1 MFLARKITRAKW
13 LQRPELAQGE
23 IAADAVTADLRT
35 NGNALSFWRCDTGAE
50 DQVEPVALAM
60 AASGDRID
68 KLDVVWIAE
77 RHFAADGQTWED
89 TDGRTPVA
97 ELRKRHV
104 DLQRLDYVR
113 LGNVARHV
121 AAAIESERY
130 LRLSR
135 RRVKMLLVAAVRRD
149 QCGDWPILP
158 SESAT
163 RSAALC
169 TPADGCGL
177 PPQAWPANESD
188 GRPIAAWRDKP
199 GSAAPRT

>member
-1 MFLARKITRAKW
+1 LFLARKITRAKW

-23 IAADAVTADLRT
+23 IAADAVTEDLRT

-50 DQVEPVALAM
+50 DQVEAVALAM

-77 RHFAADGQTWED
+77 RHFAEDGQTWEA
-89 TDGRTPVA
+89 TEGRTPVA
-97 ELRKRHV
+97 ELRRRHV

-135 RRVKMLLVAAVRRD
+135 RRVRMLLVAAVRR
-149 QCGDWPILP
+149 GDVELGDLAESSPRRGRQRSSHRLTAP
-158 SESAT
+158 VSSPGGASE
-163 RSAALC
+163 RV
-169 TPADGCGL
+169 
-177 PPQAWPANESD
+177 
-188 GRPIAAWRDKP
+188 
-199 GSAAPRT
+199 

>member
-1 MFLARKITRAKW
+1 MW
-13 LQRPELAQGE
+13 LRRPELAPGE

-50 DQVEPVALAM
+50 DQVEAVALAM

-77 RHFAADGQTWED
+77 RHLAEDGQTWEA
-89 TDGRTPVA
+89 TEGRTPVA

-121 AAAIESERY
+121 AAAIESERC
-130 LRLSR
+130 LRLTR
-135 RRVKMLLVAAVRRD
+135 RRVRMLLVAAVRRD
-149 QCGDWPILP
+149 
-158 SESAT
+158 EV
-163 RSAALC
+163 ALDDL
-169 TPADGCGL
+169 AD
-177 PPQAWPANESD
+177 
-188 GRPIAAWRDKP
+188 RVRDEV
-199 GSAAPRT
+199 GSALRSG

>member
-50 DQVEPVALAM
+50 DQVEAVALAM

-77 RHFAADGQTWED
+77 RHFAEDGQTWEA
-89 TDGRTPVA
+89 TEGRTPVA
-97 ELRKRHV
+97 ELRRRHV

-121 AAAIESERY
+121 AAAIESEWC
-130 LRLSR
+130 LRLTR
-135 RRVKMLLVAAVRRD
+135 RRVKMLIVAAVRRD
-149 QCGDWPILP
+149 
-158 SESAT
+158 EV
-163 RSAALC
+163 ALDDL
-169 TPADGCGL
+169 ADRVRD
-177 PPQAWPANESD
+177 EV
-188 GRPIAAWRDKP
+188 GR
-199 GSAAPRT
+199 APRSG

>member
-50 DQVEPVALAM
+50 DQVEAVALAM

-77 RHFAADGQTWED
+77 RHFAEDGQTWEA
-89 TDGRTPVA
+89 TEGRTSVA
-97 ELRKRHV
+97 ELRRRHV

-121 AAAIESERY
+121 AAAIESEWC
-130 LRLSR
+130 LRLTR

-149 QCGDWPILP
+149 EVALDDLADRVRDEVGRAL
-158 SESAT
+158 
-163 RSAALC
+163 RS
-169 TPADGCGL
+169 G
-177 PPQAWPANESD
+177 
-188 GRPIAAWRDKP
+188 
-199 GSAAPRT
+199 

>member
-1 MFLARKITRAKW
+1 LFLARKITRAKW

-50 DQVEPVALAM
+50 DQVEAVALAM

-77 RHFAADGQTWED
+77 RHFAEDGQTWEA
-89 TDGRTPVA
+89 TEGRTPVA
-97 ELRKRHV
+97 ELRRRHV

-121 AAAIESERY
+121 AAAIESEWC
-130 LRLSR
+130 LRLTR

-149 QCGDWPILP
+149 EVALDDLADRVRDEVGRAL
-158 SESAT
+158 
-163 RSAALC
+163 RS
-169 TPADGCGL
+169 G
-177 PPQAWPANESD
+177 
-188 GRPIAAWRDKP
+188 
-199 GSAAPRT
+199 

>member
-1 MFLARKITRAKW
+1 MFLACKITRAKW

-50 DQVEPVALAM
+50 DQVEAVALAM

-77 RHFAADGQTWED
+77 RHFAEDGQTWEA
-89 TDGRTPVA
+89 TEGRTPVA
-97 ELRKRHV
+97 ELRRRHV

-121 AAAIESERY
+121 AAAIESERC
-130 LRLSR
+130 LRLTR

-149 QCGDWPILP
+149 EVALDDLADRVRDEVGRAL
-158 SESAT
+158 
-163 RSAALC
+163 RS
-169 TPADGCGL
+169 G
-177 PPQAWPANESD
+177 
-188 GRPIAAWRDKP
+188 
-199 GSAAPRT
+199 

>member
-50 DQVEPVALAM
+50 DQVEAVALAM

-77 RHFAADGQTWED
+77 RHFAEGGQTWEA
-89 TDGRTPVA
+89 TEGRTPVA
-97 ELRKRHV
+97 ELRRRHV

-121 AAAIESERY
+121 AAAIESEWC
-130 LRLSR
+130 LRLTR

-149 QCGDWPILP
+149 EVALDDLADRVRDEVGRAL
-158 SESAT
+158 
-163 RSAALC
+163 RS
-169 TPADGCGL
+169 G
-177 PPQAWPANESD
+177 
-188 GRPIAAWRDKP
+188 
-199 GSAAPRT
+199 

>member
-1 MFLARKITRAKW
+1 LFLARKITRAKW

-23 IAADAVTADLRT
+23 IAADAVTEDLRT

-50 DQVEPVALAM
+50 DQVEAVALAM

-77 RHFAADGQTWED
+77 RHFAEDGQTWEA
-89 TDGRTPVA
+89 TEGRTPVA
-97 ELRKRHV
+97 ELRRRHV

-121 AAAIESERY
+121 AAAIESERC
-130 LRLSR
+130 LRLTR

-149 QCGDWPILP
+149 EVALDDLADRVRDEVGRAL
-158 SESAT
+158 
-163 RSAALC
+163 RS
-169 TPADGCGL
+169 G
-177 PPQAWPANESD
+177 
-188 GRPIAAWRDKP
+188 
-199 GSAAPRT
+199 

>member
-1 MFLARKITRAKW
+1 MER
-13 LQRPELAQGE
+13 
-23 IAADAVTADLRT
+23 
-35 NGNALSFWRCDTGAE
+35 
-50 DQVEPVALAM
+50 VALAM

-68 KLDVVWIAE
+68 KLDVVWIEE

-89 TDGRTPVA
+89 TEGRTPVA

-135 RRVKMLLVAAVRRD
+135 RRVKMLLVTAVRR
-149 QCGDWPILP
+149 GDV
-158 SESAT
+158 EM
-163 RSAALC
+163 
-169 TPADGCGL
+169 ADL
-177 PPQAWPANESD
+177 AE
-188 GRPIAAWRDKP
+188 RVRDEV
-199 GSAAPRT
+199 GSALRTG

>member
-50 DQVEPVALAM
+50 DQVEAVALAM

-77 RHFAADGQTWED
+77 RHFAEDGQTWEA
-89 TDGRTPVA
+89 TEGRTPVA
-97 ELRKRHV
+97 ELRRRHV

-121 AAAIESERY
+121 AAAIESEWC
-130 LRLSR
+130 LRLTR

-149 QCGDWPILP
+149 EVALDDLADRVRDEVGRAL
-158 SESAT
+158 
-163 RSAALC
+163 RS
-169 TPADGCGL
+169 G
-177 PPQAWPANESD
+177 
-188 GRPIAAWRDKP
+188 
-199 GSAAPRT
+199 